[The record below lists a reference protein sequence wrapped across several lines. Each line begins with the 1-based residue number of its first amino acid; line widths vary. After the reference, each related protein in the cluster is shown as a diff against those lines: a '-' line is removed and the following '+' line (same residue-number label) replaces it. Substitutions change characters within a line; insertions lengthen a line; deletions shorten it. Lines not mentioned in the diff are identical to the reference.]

1 MVLPIIVEMHS
12 FRVVSSYGRGN
23 GPSTN
28 AWICLD
34 LSGISGTGSR
44 RLGDKR
50 KSIWFV
56 GHTEAMG

>member
-12 FRVVSSYGRGN
+12 FRVASPYGRGN

-28 AWICLD
+28 AWICQVSAELAP
-34 LSGISGTGSR
+34 R
-44 RLGDKR
+44 RLEDKR